1 MHLLAIFL
9 QYLLGRL
16 AGTPQKQP
24 AVARARSQ
32 SASRDERQASES
44 SSPVEGSPPWLASAI
59 VKQAQRAAQR
69 GATGSCGSG
78 DACRAGPLASVEMSS
93 VDASTPA
100 QLSETLT
107 PASLAFEPQAASL
120 PAVSAV
126 VFSSPQRS

>member
-24 AVARARSQ
+24 AVARVRSQ
-32 SASRDERQASES
+32 NVSRDERQATES
-44 SSPVEGSPPWLASAI
+44 SLPVEGSSPWLAAAI
-59 VKQAQRAAQR
+59 VKQAQRAALR
-69 GATGSCGSG
+69 GASSSGVAG
-78 DACRAGPLASVEMSS
+78 DACRAGPLASGETS

-107 PASLAFEPQAASL
+107 PASPMSERQAASS

-126 VFSSPQRS
+126 VFSSPPRS